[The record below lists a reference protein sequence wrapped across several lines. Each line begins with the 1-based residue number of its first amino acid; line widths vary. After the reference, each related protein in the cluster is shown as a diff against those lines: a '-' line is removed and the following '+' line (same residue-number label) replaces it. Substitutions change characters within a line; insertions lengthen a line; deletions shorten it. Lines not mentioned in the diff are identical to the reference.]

1 MNRNEPREIPNW
13 RKSVRDLEAEAFDQM
28 GIQDLGQKILTKQ
41 KQKIQRDRTKLKESE
56 GVRERGFLY
65 LCVYV

>member
-1 MNRNEPREIPNW
+1 M
-13 RKSVRDLEAEAFDQM
+13 RDLEAEAFDQM

-41 KQKIQRDRTKLKESE
+41 KKKKKNRTQPNSKSQRE
-56 GVRERGFLY
+56 RERGFLY

>member
-1 MNRNEPREIPNW
+1 M
-13 RKSVRDLEAEAFDQM
+13 RDLEAEAFDQM

-41 KQKIQRDRTKLKESE
+41 KKKKIQRDRTKLKESE
-56 GVRERGFLY
+56 GEREREVFLY